1 MTIGHRRINVMQK
14 MQESLP
20 GMSLDELSTFV
31 AVVEASSFTGAAK
44 VIRRDATI
52 VSRRMGQLEERL
64 GVRLLSRTTRKIAL
78 TEVGALYYQRI
89 RALLDGLESASQEAS
104 NFASS
109 PQGLLRISLPVTFGR
124 RLIAPRFPAFLQEH
138 PKIRI
143 DARFS
148 DRYVDVVAEGFDVAI
163 RVGVLRDSSLIARH
177 IASFRTLLYAAPS
190 YLVAHGEPQ
199 DPGDLE
205 QHACLGF
212 IHYASWPDWVLK
224 RDGQQ
229 RTVRP
234 ASSLSADN
242 SESLLQAAIAGAGIV
257 LTPDWLAHVAV
268 REGSLVQILTEWQG
282 SGGGGI
288 YAVMPP
294 GRLVP
299 AKTRLFVDDIT
310 AAVQAELD

>member
-1 MTIGHRRINVMQK
+1 MQK
-14 MQESLP
+14 MQESMP

-31 AVVEASSFTGAAK
+31 AVVEAHSFTGAAK
-44 VIRRDATI
+44 VIGRDATI

-64 GVRLLSRTTRKIAL
+64 GVRLLSRTTRKVSL
-78 TEVGALYYQRI
+78 TEVGTLYYRRV
-89 RALLDGLESASQEAS
+89 RALLDELESASQEAS

-109 PQGLLRISLPVTFGR
+109 PQGLLRVSLPVTFGR
-124 RLIAPRFPAFLQEH
+124 RWIAPLFPAFLREH

-163 RVGVLRDSSLIARH
+163 RVGALLDSSLIARQ

-190 YLVAHGEPQ
+190 YLATHGEPQ

-205 QHACLGF
+205 QHACLSF
-212 IHYASWPDWVLK
+212 INYASWPDWILK
-224 RDGQQ
+224 REGQQ

-234 ASSLSADN
+234 AGSLSADN

-257 LTPDWLAHVAV
+257 LTPDWLASAAV
-268 REGSLVQILTEWQG
+268 REGALVQVLSEWQG
-282 SGGGGI
+282 GGGGGI

-294 GRLVP
+294 GRLIP
-299 AKTRLFVDDIT
+299 AKTRLFVDGIS

>member
-1 MTIGHRRINVMQK
+1 MQK
-14 MQESLP
+14 MQESMP

-31 AVVEASSFTGAAK
+31 AVAEALSFTGAAK
-44 VIRRDATI
+44 VVGRDATI
-52 VSRRMGQLEERL
+52 VSRRMGQLEQRL
-64 GVRLLSRTTRKIAL
+64 GVRLLSRTTRKVAL
-78 TEVGALYYQRI
+78 TEVGTLYYQRV
-89 RALLDGLESASQEAS
+89 RALLDGLESAGQEAS

-124 RLIAPRFPAFLQEH
+124 RLVAPHFPAFLREH
-138 PKIRI
+138 PNIRM

-163 RVGVLRDSSLIARH
+163 RVGVLRDSTLIARQ

-190 YLVAHGEPQ
+190 YLAAHGEPQ

-205 QHACLGF
+205 QHACLSF
-212 IHYASWPDWVLK
+212 IHHASWPDWILK
-224 RDGQQ
+224 SDGQQ

-234 ASSLSADN
+234 AGALSADN

-257 LTPDWLAHVAV
+257 LTPDWLASSAV
-268 REGSLVQILTEWQG
+268 REGALVQILSEWQG
-282 SGGGGI
+282 WGAGGI

-294 GRLVP
+294 GRLIP
-299 AKTRLFVDDIT
+299 AKTRLFVDDIS
-310 AAVQAELD
+310 AAIQAELE